1 MTENYLICSYEDGF
15 AALRSLERAHAHLVG
30 QFDLR
35 MTRAEAQ
42 AHFDARALLLKR
54 RLALVDEMELEYFYG
69 ECDAWTAISRLCFAG
84 WRRACSTIPWL
95 RQTGRNY
102 ARR

>member
-1 MTENYLICSYEDGF
+1 MTENYLVVSYEDGF
-15 AALRSLERAHAHLVG
+15 AVLRTLERATAYVVG

-42 AHFDARALLLKR
+42 AHFDARALLLRR

-69 ECDAWTAISRLCFAG
+69 EK
-84 WRRACSTIPWL
+84 
-95 RQTGRNY
+95 
-102 ARR
+102 